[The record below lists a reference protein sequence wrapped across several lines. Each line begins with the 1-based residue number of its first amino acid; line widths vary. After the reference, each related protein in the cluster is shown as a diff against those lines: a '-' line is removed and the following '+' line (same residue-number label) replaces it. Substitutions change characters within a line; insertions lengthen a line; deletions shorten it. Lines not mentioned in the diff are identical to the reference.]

1 MFHFHPSL
9 FFLFFRENENRKWR
23 VFNFGSF
30 LFLKIILLLLFPP
43 SPPPSSFLNCHL
55 SLFNLI
61 SFSSDWFVPV
71 HLPLPSLA
79 PPPAPPTEAGGGG
92 DRRIL
97 DLIHFI
103 LSLSLF
109 PPPPFFP
116 HLPPLSLQF
125 NKKETDQVA
134 YIRGKL
140 RKLITCNVYR
150 TDYYN

>member
-1 MFHFHPSL
+1 VFHFHPSL

-30 LFLKIILLLLFPP
+30 LFLKIILLLLLLFPP
-43 SPPPSSFLNCHL
+43 SPPPPSSFLNCHL

-109 PPPPFFP
+109 PPPPFLP
-116 HLPPLSLQF
+116 HLPPSLF
-125 NKKETDQVA
+125 NSTKK
-134 YIRGKL
+134 KL
-140 RKLITCNVYR
+140 TKWLI
-150 TDYYN
+150 